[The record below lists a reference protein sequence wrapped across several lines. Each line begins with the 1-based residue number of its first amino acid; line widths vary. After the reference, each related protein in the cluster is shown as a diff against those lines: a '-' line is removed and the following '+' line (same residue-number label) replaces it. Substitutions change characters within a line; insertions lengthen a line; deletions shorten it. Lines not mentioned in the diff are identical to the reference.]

1 MKLRN
6 HSSSVQLRATAT
18 IKFRGCAGDFA
29 SLCEVC
35 GSLPAKSDFSVPDD
49 TWKIVVPTKY
59 WNGVVCVE
67 CFGNFACEKQIEL
80 LRLLSTLL
88 VPMWSYADI
97 LSTSI

>member
-35 GSLPAKSDFSVPDD
+35 GSLSAKSDFSVPDD

-80 LRLLSTLL
+80 FRLLLA
-88 VPMWSYADI
+88 V
-97 LSTSI
+97 LSVSI

>member
-1 MKLRN
+1 MKLRD
-6 HSSSVQLRATAT
+6 SVQPQGSASIQLRR
-18 IKFRGCAGDFA
+18 FAGEGA

-35 GSLPAKSDFSVPDD
+35 RSPGQADFNVQNDV
-49 TWKIVVPTKY
+49 WKIAVPSKY
-59 WNGVVCVE
+59 WNKVVCVE

-97 LSTSI
+97 LSASI